1 MSGCVLSTCKW
12 LGFQK
17 AKTPIN
23 VVLVEVSP
31 RFQVAGWH
39 LAMAFGANSKRIF
52 LAEEM
57 DGFRGAPEWLFW
69 GWISRTADK
78 L

>member
-1 MSGCVLSTCKW
+1 MAGLSEGKDPNKCGPSG
-12 LGFQK
+12 GF
-17 AKTPIN
+17 PW
-23 VVLVEVSP
+23 
-31 RFQVAGWH
+31 FQVAGWH

-52 LAEEM
+52 LPEEM